1 MLQSGRRVCNFE
13 WKLIY
18 MQDFFKSPQL
28 LAESKYFIFVRK
40 SWENSICLQL
50 PSPSDGSALLS
61 DSQFI
66 SLGLWNSK
74 PFLRNIV
81 DTLFKYLFLNILHVK
96 TVLLRHA
103 FNIVVKKTTLNFV
116 QFIVLRNK
124 NTKPSLNLWVPH
136 SNYYGYSIY
145 SYFINVSQIACF
157 LQNFS
162 GQCKKQKIING
173 LMINM
178 DF

>member
-18 MQDFFKSPQL
+18 MQDSFKSPQL

-81 DTLFKYLFLNILHVK
+81 DTLFKYLFLNILNVK

-103 FNIVVKKTTLNFV
+103 VNSVVKKTILNFV
-116 QFIVLRNK
+116 QFTFLRIK
-124 NTKPSLNLWVPH
+124 NTKPNLNLWVPH
-136 SNYYGYSIY
+136 SNSYGYSIY
-145 SYFINVSQIACF
+145 PYFINGAQIACF
-157 LQNFS
+157 LTKFQWA
-162 GQCKKQKIING
+162 
-173 LMINM
+173 M
-178 DF
+178 

>member
-1 MLQSGRRVCNFE
+1 MLQRGRRVCNFE

-81 DTLFKYLFLNILHVK
+81 DTLFKYLFLNILNVK
-96 TVLLRHA
+96 TLLLRHA
-103 FNIVVKKTTLNFV
+103 LNIVVKKSALNFV
-116 QFIVLRNK
+116 QFIFLGNK
-124 NTKPSLNLWVPH
+124 NTKPNLNFCVPH
-136 SNYYGYSIY
+136 SNCYGYSIY
-145 SYFINVSQIACF
+145 PYFINVTQIACF
-157 LQNFS
+157 LIKFQWA
-162 GQCKKQKIING
+162 
-173 LMINM
+173 M
-178 DF
+178 